1 MTSPTVSIIIPA
13 YNVGRYIDDAL
24 QAALGQS
31 LDDIEVVV
39 VDDGSVD
46 DTADRIQRVRDQRLK
61 YVFQENAGQSAA
73 INRGVAESSGDF
85 IKLLDADDWIHPEHV
100 AEQLAALDGHLDAIA
115 SCRWGYFTRDFRQ
128 PAGQPEHTNRSYR
141 DPLRWLVDSLT
152 IDQGM
157 MGGWMWLIPRSVW
170 EKSGGYDR
178 RLSLNNDFHFS
189 IALAL
194 AAESIQYAPSAVY
207 SYRTG
212 VAGALS
218 GSQGRSAMESALLTT
233 QLGTDLLLAREDSA
247 EIRQLCADRFQ
258 QWLYLFYPEHLDLA
272 EIATAR
278 IQQLGGSEL
287 PLRGGRAMQALLPVL
302 GWRRVRRLQHWVYAH
317 GWQRVLRAKARQRV
331 SRFQ

>member
-1 MTSPTVSIIIPA
+1 MTSPRVSIVIPA
-13 YNVGRYIDDAL
+13 YNVGLYIDDAL

-31 LDDIEVVV
+31 LREIEVVV
-39 VDDGSVD
+39 VNDGSVD
-46 DTADRIQRVRDQRLK
+46 DTADRIQRVRDRRLK

-100 AEQLAALDGHLDAIA
+100 AAQLAALEGHPNAIA
-115 SCRWGYFTRDFRQ
+115 SCRWGYFACDFKQ
-128 PAGQPEHTNRSYR
+128 PAAESEYTNRSYR
-141 DPLRWLVDSLT
+141 DPMRWLVDSLT

-157 MGGWMWLIPRSVW
+157 MGGWMWLIPRTVW
-170 EKSGGYDR
+170 DKSGGYDR

-194 AAESIQYAPSAVY
+194 AAESVQYAPSAIY

-218 GSQGRSAMESALLTT
+218 GSQGRNAMESALLTT
-233 QLGTDLLLAREDSA
+233 TLGTDLLLAREDSA

-258 QWLYLFYPEHLDLA
+258 QWLYQLYPEHFDLA

-278 IQQLGGSEL
+278 IQQLGGSTL
-287 PLRGGRAMQALLPVL
+287 PLRGGRALQVLLPVL
-302 GWRRVRRLQHWVYAH
+302 GWKRVRRLQHWGYAR
-317 GWQRVLRAKARQRV
+317 GWQRILRAKARQRL